1 MQMLQEGDR
10 SAPAFRPEAVRAL
23 PGPPIAQRKQP
34 PYSHQV
40 ILLLQMVPSQQLR
53 RTAILSNLQ
62 EVPPPSTLPG
72 LARTTISTSYLLA
85 CSVRHI

>member
-34 PYSHQV
+34 PYLNQV
-40 ILLLQMVPSQQLR
+40 ILLLKMVPSQQLR

-62 EVPPPSTLPG
+62 EVPPPSTLSG
-72 LARTTISTSYLLA
+72 LTRPTVSTSQSITY
-85 CSVRHI
+85 SNRHF